1 MHAQVY
7 KVKGSDI
14 EVSLDSSLVH
24 VAEQPPNTPPGSK
37 DRQSLPL
44 SERVCGAG
52 SITHGDEK
60 WEYQQRILHDRYQ
73 AQYKQARKRGSEEE
87 EGIDHRPLGGCGR
100 SAEAEADDQLGP
112 VATYAGPS
120 GS

>member
-1 MHAQVY
+1 MW
-7 KVKGSDI
+7 
-14 EVSLDSSLVH
+14 
-24 VAEQPPNTPPGSK
+24 PNNLQTPHPAPKTAKACRSANE
-37 DRQSLPL
+37 S
-44 SERVCGAG
+44 AG